1 MAAGFSVVCGA
12 GACGYRARMKHGR
25 PVWARARVA
34 AVLSASRGS
43 VSWLGRGYPRACWG
57 LPPAPPCTH
66 SLLSPILGRLE
77 SALSWIS
84 CGFEVIEP
92 AAFFF
97 FFFVCKDS
105 SNNSNAY
112 FTRLL
117 DVLRGNAPGRQHAIF
132 ALNFPG
138 YTDPV
143 TCPRVYC

>member
-97 FFFVCKDS
+97 FFLSAKIAVIIVMPTSQGCWTYS
-105 SNNSNAY
+105 GG
-112 FTRLL
+112 TRLVVSTQYL
-117 DVLRGNAPGRQHAIF
+117 L
-132 ALNFPG
+132 
-138 YTDPV
+138 
-143 TCPRVYC
+143 